1 MNQDE
6 NMEGIIED
14 HNKIDI
20 YVSLCFTILDV
31 IIYFSF
37 LCLFSCFNRELSSIK
52 QNISFLILLD
62 ISSRIINMFY
72 NTLAY
77 SFIKEILFTI
87 FAAGQFYFIITI
99 FNQIFQE
106 NSYGKFANKVEIKY
120 PF

>member
-1 MNQDE
+1 MNQEE

-20 YVSLCFTILDV
+20 YISLCFTILDV